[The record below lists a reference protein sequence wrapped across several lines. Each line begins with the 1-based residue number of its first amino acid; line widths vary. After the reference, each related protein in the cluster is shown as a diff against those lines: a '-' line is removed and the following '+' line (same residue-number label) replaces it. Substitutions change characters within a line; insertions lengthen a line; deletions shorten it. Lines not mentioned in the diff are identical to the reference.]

1 MSKLEMTKLCMV
13 FGPYHRIGD
22 QDYLLYKERRD
33 SMSNKLLLELAKNL
47 KGYFGV
53 MMNHDV
59 MYPAYADEIP
69 TQKTD
74 N

>member
-1 MSKLEMTKLCMV
+1 MSKLEMTKLRMV
-13 FGPYHRIGD
+13 FGPYHRTAD

-33 SMSNKLLLELAKNL
+33 SMSYKLLLELAKNL
-47 KGYFGV
+47 KSYFGV

-59 MYPAYADEIP
+59 MYPAYADEIH